1 MKHLFTII
9 RHDIIQHLRSP
20 MLWIVI
26 VLSACVFVIAGYLP
40 IANKHG
46 IESGRSTANIG
57 SPRYLLIDDS
67 LNVGVPSIIRKVYA
81 KGLRETFRTYYLV
94 PESGANYIEQE
105 DNSIIHVKISHR
117 NDTVILVADV
127 IQSEQSTMESLLIHI
142 AYSVC
147 ELSGYPRYKVRFKE
161 PQLQSIVTK
170 KSNKIWLLIGLVSLY
185 ITLSGVYGQ
194 LILRSL
200 YEERATR
207 LLDVLLTT
215 VSPKTL
221 IVARFLSCNTLA
233 LLHITIWILIL
244 KTTLLIAGDTTPN
257 SDLYKLCGFALYSVL
272 VSTSLYQC
280 ISIIIPKENSAAIA
294 SYIISLFTTLPL
306 LYLSD
311 LLLKGQG
318 LGIKVLS
325 FIPFYT
331 PIIEGCKT
339 IISPDNTLDIR
350 LLTLSL
356 VWIAGLLYL
365 SISRFRRLTENG

>member
-1 MKHLFTII
+1 
-9 RHDIIQHLRSP
+9 
-20 MLWIVI
+20 MLWVVI
-26 VLSACVFVIAGYLP
+26 MLSACVFVIAGYFP
-40 IANKHG
+40 IANKYG
-46 IESGRSTANIG
+46 IESSRSTAIIG
-57 SPRYLLIDDS
+57 SPRYIVIDDS
-67 LNVGVPSIIRKVYA
+67 LDVGVSKIIRNIYD
-81 KGLRETFRTYYLV
+81 KGFRETFRTYYLV
-94 PESGANYIEQE
+94 PKSTANYVANYLGQE
-105 DNSIIHVKISHR
+105 DNSIIHVKLFHR
-117 NDTVILVADV
+117 GDTVILIADV
-127 IQSEQSTMESLLIHI
+127 VPSEQSTMESLLIHI

-147 ELSGYPRYKVRFKE
+147 ELSDYPYYKVSFKV

-170 KSNKIWLLIGLVSLY
+170 KSNKVWLLIGFVSLY

-221 IVARFLSCNTLA
+221 IVARFISCNTLA
-233 LLHITIWILIL
+233 LLHIIIWILIL
-244 KTTLLIAGDTTPN
+244 KATLLIMGDTTPN

-280 ISIIIPKENSAAIA
+280 ISIIIPKENSAAIV

-306 LYLSD
+306 LFLSD

-325 FIPFYT
+325 FVPFYT
-331 PIIEGCKT
+331 PIIEGCKA
-339 IISPDNTLDIR
+339 IISPDIILDIK
-350 LLTLSL
+350 LLALSSFW
-356 VWIAGLLYL
+356 VIGLL
-365 SISRFRRLTENG
+365 SISVSKFRNIIERG